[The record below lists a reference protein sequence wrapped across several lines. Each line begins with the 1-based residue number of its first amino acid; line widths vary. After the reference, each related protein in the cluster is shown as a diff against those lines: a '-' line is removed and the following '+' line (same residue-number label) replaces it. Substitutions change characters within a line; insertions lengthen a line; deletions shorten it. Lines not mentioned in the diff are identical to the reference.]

1 MILILSAIM
10 KKIMKVQKEK
20 YNNKNSSKK
29 SDKFKTLS
37 QKYKTLSNN
46 SLTNSKYDGNYIK
59 LKNYKYMI

>member
-46 SLTNSKYDGNYIK
+46 SLTNSKNDGNYIK